1 MKKTWKKIVMLFVSI
16 GILGFSNTIYA
27 QPAEFAGLSDFIREA
42 IEHNPS
48 IQEAYHQWKA
58 QEHKI
63 KQAKALPDP
72 KASYTYFGENVQT
85 RVGPQ
90 EEKYGFSQKVPFPGK
105 LGLKGRT
112 ESKHAQMLQEQY
124 EATKNEIIK
133 DVKFV
138 YYDLFWVDKAIEVNE
153 EEKSILERS
162 EKVAQRKYESNLVP
176 QQDVVKVQVELSKII
191 KKLFLLRQNRKS
203 LAVKMNSLLNRAQDV
218 EIMKISKIENQD
230 FIYQLNDILE
240 KARHSRQELIAANLS
255 VERAEYQKSLARMD
269 YLPDFTI
276 GAEYIEIGGGSTTQ
290 SDDGEDAWMGTVS
303 VNVPIW
309 FGKLKAQLNEKKAE
323 LEAAKKSK
331 EKIENRVSFEAQD
344 LFFKII
350 TYRDI
355 VNLYETALVPQA
367 QQAFDASQIGF
378 ETGEVSFLDWLD
390 TERTYLQTRLAY
402 YKSITDYHKSIA
414 YLERIIGG
422 DLGGENE

>member
-138 YYDLFWVDKAIEVNE
+138 YYDLFWVDKE
-153 EEKSILERS
+153 ER
-162 EKVAQRKYESNLVP
+162 
-176 QQDVVKVQVELSKII
+176 VKLALLTLTFFCIIASYTLVQVLK
-191 KKLFLLRQNRKS
+191 
-203 LAVKMNSLLNRAQDV
+203 D
-218 EIMKISKIENQD
+218 
-230 FIYQLNDILE
+230 
-240 KARHSRQELIAANLS
+240 S
-255 VERAEYQKSLARMD
+255 VFMTVIGKG
-269 YLPDFTI
+269 YLPWI
-276 GAEYIEIGGGSTTQ
+276 KI
-290 SDDGEDAWMGTVS
+290 VS
-303 VNVPIW
+303 
-309 FGKLKAQLNEKKAE
+309 
-323 LEAAKKSK
+323 
-331 EKIENRVSFEAQD
+331 
-344 LFFKII
+344 
-350 TYRDI
+350 I
-355 VNLYETALVPQA
+355 VTMIPA
-367 QQAFDASQIGF
+367 IM
-378 ETGEVSFLDWLD
+378 
-390 TERTYLQTRLAY
+390 
-402 YKSITDYHKSIA
+402 
-414 YLERIIGG
+414 
-422 DLGGENE
+422 